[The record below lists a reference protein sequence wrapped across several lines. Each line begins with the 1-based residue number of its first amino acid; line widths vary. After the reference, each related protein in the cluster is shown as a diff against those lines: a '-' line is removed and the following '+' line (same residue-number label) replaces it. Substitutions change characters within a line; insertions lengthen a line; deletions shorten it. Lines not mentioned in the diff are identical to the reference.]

1 MGAVLDGGVL
11 GRQTEGVPT
20 DRVQDVEPAQS
31 PVAREH
37 IADGECL
44 GMTHVEVTGGVC
56 KHVED
61 VAALLGTVVKGCEG
75 AVLLPVPGPLL
86 LGCGCVVARR
96 LAHLVAHVTPL
107 GSTTGLTRPATH
119 TGQSLAKLPHTYRQG
134 SLSFLVNTR

>member
-1 MGAVLDGGVL
+1 M
-11 GRQTEGVPT
+11 
-20 DRVQDVEPAQS
+20 QDVEPAQS
-31 PVAREH
+31 PVARKH

-44 GMTHVEVTGGVC
+44 SMTHVEVTGGVC